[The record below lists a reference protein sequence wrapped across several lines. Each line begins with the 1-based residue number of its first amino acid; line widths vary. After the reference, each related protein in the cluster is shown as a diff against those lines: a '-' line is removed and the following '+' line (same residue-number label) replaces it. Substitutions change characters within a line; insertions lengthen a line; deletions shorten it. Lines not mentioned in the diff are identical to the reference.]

1 MKNFSLPELREDL
14 KKALPPEHP
23 YSDQIDRALALAYQ
37 AHDGQV
43 REHRDPD
50 APPIPYIVHPVGVA
64 KIASEM
70 WTDGELAD
78 SFDDI
83 VSAALTHDV
92 LEDSAI
98 DLSDLAN
105 HTSKRAADIVLA
117 LTKPRLTKA
126 LSREARNR
134 AFAEQI
140 SGAGAAAR
148 YIKLCDALHNLA
160 RPAMM
165 PYSLLEKTIG
175 KAGRQYL
182 PLAHGQ
188 PFEERLSTR
197 LQDRIAKAETLAR
210 EHRENHPKFDA
221 SDLDRLLDFC
231 IRQSRGKVL
240 EAHDIIEIIDAIPG
254 IVFCAVAGFDA
265 FAEERL
271 RPLLD
276 GNGQA
281 LKPQKAGKWVEAG
294 EIPLK
299 PPLFDPT
306 AVRDAGSDRV
316 FIAPLGGIQGGISQG
331 GISDTDSALFV
342 FAGVADRIRP
352 DWLTPRTLL
361 AVVNILSERLR
372 ARENRELA
380 EYAETLIH
388 FGLDLDPRL
397 AQKHALSQPRMSA
410 LKNQLEAGRFVHR
423 NLRTAFEFMIRAAG
437 IEDMV
442 DRIESRVKMPASI
455 LQKVHARK
463 LADYG
468 EIDDLVGVRIIF
480 ASRKSRSRFLSAF
493 QSDLDNLDGELAHMA
508 QTVTDSVSIEEIGS
522 MAGYRAVHIRIQ
534 VKAPSTSLQFVS
546 CEIQLRTLFEDAWA
560 RLSQIS
566 FYKKQF
572 GARNRL
578 PNLLKDLAVL
588 RDQCEDRVS
597 RDL

>member
-1 MKNFSLPELREDL
+1 MKGFSLPELREDL

-78 SFDDI
+78 SFNDI

-175 KAGRQYL
+175 KAARQYL
-182 PLAHGQ
+182 PLAYGQ
-188 PFEERLSTR
+188 PFEERFSTR
-197 LQDRIAKAETLAR
+197 LQKQISEAETLAR
-210 EHRENHPKFDA
+210 KHRESYPKFDA
-221 SDLDRLLDFC
+221 SNFDQLLDFC

-240 EAHDIIEIIDAIPG
+240 EAHDIIEIIGDIPG
-254 IVFCAVAGFDA
+254 IAFCVIADFET
-265 FAEERL
+265 FLEKHL
-271 RPLLD
+271 RPLLG
-276 GNGQA
+276 GNGQG
-281 LKPQKAGKWVEAG
+281 LKRPKTGKWIEAG
-294 EIPLK
+294 EIPLT
-299 PPLFDPT
+299 PPLFDQD
-306 AVRDAGSDRV
+306 AIRDAGSDRV
-316 FIAPLGGIQGGISQG
+316 FIAPLGGISQG

-342 FAGVADRIRP
+342 FAGVTDRIRP

-380 EYAETLIH
+380 EYAETLAH

-397 AQKHALSQPRMSA
+397 AQKHTLSQPRMSA

-423 NLRTAFEFMIRAAG
+423 NLRTAFEFMIRSAG

-442 DRIESRVKMPASI
+442 DRIESRIKTPASI

-463 LADYG
+463 LANYAG
-468 EIDDLVGVRIIF
+468 IDDLVGVRIIF
-480 ASRKSRSRFLSAF
+480 ASRKSRDHFLSAF

-508 QTVTDSVSIEEIGS
+508 QAVTDSVSIEEIGS